1 MVPRSPCI
9 SDVHSVL
16 RCKWSLSIISE
27 LADGPTNFSTLAR
40 KLGISNKV
48 LADKLKRLAACSLVN
63 VVDEVYFLSQ
73 DGFNVLETVR
83 PLIMRGIE
91 PIHLSE
97 ILKCR
102 WMRAIILNLM
112 GGAMHPS
119 EMLKT
124 ISGLSWKVLSQR
136 LQKLVNMGFVSRE
149 IIPSRPV
156 RVRYALTNRG
166 RMTGYYLMGS
176 QLIFSTGSS

>member
-1 MVPRSPCI
+1 MVLRSP
-9 SDVHSVL
+9 SLSGVNSVL

-40 KLGISNKV
+40 KLGISNRV
-48 LADKLKRLAACSLVN
+48 LADKLKRLAACSLVK

-73 DGFNVLETVR
+73 DGFNVIESVR
-83 PLIMRGIE
+83 PLINRGIE

-102 WMRAIILNLM
+102 WMREIILNLM
-112 GGAMHPS
+112 EGAAHPS
-119 EMLKT
+119 ELLKA

-136 LQKLVNMGFVSRE
+136 LQKLVNMGFVVRE

-156 RVRYALTNRG
+156 RVRYTLTGRG
-166 RMTGYYLMGS
+166 RIAAYYLMGS
-176 QLIFSTGSS
+176 QLVFSTGSS